1 MSELP
6 TVLLYSFVAI
16 AASLMLW
23 QWHRS
28 DRFKGFSLVDLVAED
43 GKLSSRKFMEFGAW
57 VAATIAFV
65 VMTIRGT
72 ITEAWLVAYTGVFVL
87 GRLGGQVTHT
97 MSETTTRKAE
107 IMRGR
112 RGDLFTS
119 DPDDSDTVEG
129 QERDE
134 REGQLTRRSRAGED
148 RGR

>member
-1 MSELP
+1 MNASELP
-6 TVLLYSFVAI
+6 TVLLYSGVAI
-16 AASLMLW
+16 AAIVTLW

-28 DRFKGFSLVDLVAED
+28 DRLKAFSLVDLVAED

-72 ITEAWLVAYTGVFVL
+72 LTEGIIGLYLGAFIL
-87 GRLGGQVTHT
+87 GRLGGQITHT
-97 MSETTTRKAE
+97 MSATMTRKAE

-119 DPDDSDTVEG
+119 EDSDTVEA
-129 QERDE
+129 QERAPRFE
-134 REGQLTRRSRAGED
+134 RRRAED
-148 RGR
+148 DIGR